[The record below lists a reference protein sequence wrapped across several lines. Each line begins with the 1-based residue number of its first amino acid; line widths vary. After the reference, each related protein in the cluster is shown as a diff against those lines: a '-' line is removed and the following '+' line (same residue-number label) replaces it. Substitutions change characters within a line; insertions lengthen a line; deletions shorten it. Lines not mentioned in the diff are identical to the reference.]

1 MEERFRSQLT
11 RRTEEGTLRSL
22 RYRVGA
28 EGPGRSREAS
38 TTSIDFS
45 SNDYLGLARCPHQL
59 RQVEKAFTSHI
70 AQIVGDSSDG
80 ATQTRR
86 TVPPLLGSTGSRL
99 LSGDSTLAVSLESH
113 LAEIHN
119 RPAALLFNSGYDA
132 NLSILGCSLMPGDVV
147 VMDELCHNSLV
158 MGVRMSRLGCEG
170 GSHTDKTVRMFRHN
184 NVESLVSV
192 LDEIMCDARRSGT
205 ILGPRGKILIL
216 VESVYSMDGDVA
228 PLQRILDVAASR
240 GASVVVDEAHGL
252 GIYGR
257 TNVEDLYRYNE
268 NAPREKLKGN
278 SQSNRGGGT
287 GVLAALNLERHPSLL
302 CSVHTFGKAAG
313 CHGAVI
319 AASETTVDYLINY
332 ARPFVYS
339 TSPPP
344 HALITIRCAYETIMN
359 AVGEGRRKK
368 LFGLVRLFRKSLD
381 DKVKRTGIQSPSQ
394 SSMLLPSPSPIQALL
409 VPGNRICIDLC
420 SRLSRRFDVYPI
432 RSPTVPKG
440 KERVRIIIH
449 SHNSETEVLQLV
461 DGLVDSLIALS
472 KQSKL

>member
-1 MEERFRSQLT
+1 MEERFRSQLA

-22 RYRVGA
+22 RYRVGV
-28 EGPGRSREAS
+28 EGLDRSREAS
-38 TTSIDFS
+38 TPSIDFS

-59 RQVEKAFTSHI
+59 QQVEMAFTSHI
-70 AQIVGDSSDG
+70 AQVVGDSSDG
-80 ATQTRR
+80 TTQTRR
-86 TVPPLLGSTGSRL
+86 TVQPLLGSTGSRL
-99 LSGDSTLAVSLESH
+99 LSGDSTLAASLESQ

-158 MGVRMSRLGCEG
+158 MGVRMSRLGWEG
-170 GSHTDKTVRMFRHN
+170 GSDTNQTVRMFRHN

-192 LDEIMCDARRSGT
+192 LDDIMCDARRSGT
-205 ILGPRGKILIL
+205 IPGPRGNILIL

-257 TNVEDLYRYNE
+257 TNAEDLYIDNE
-268 NAPREKLKGN
+268 NAPRRKLKGN
-278 SQSNRGGGT
+278 SMPNRGGGT

-344 HALITIRCAYETIMN
+344 HALITIRCAYETILSG
-359 AVGEGRRKK
+359 VGEDRRKK

-381 DKVKRTGIQSPSQ
+381 DKVKRTGIQIPYQ

-409 VPGNRICIDLC
+409 IPGNRICIDLC
-420 SRLSRRFDVYPI
+420 SRLSHRFDVYPI

-449 SHNSETEVLQLV
+449 SHNSEAEVLQLV